1 MSVCSIV
8 KFSSERLICETS
20 IWDFVFAGP
29 IHDLQIEQS
38 ETLQRRQI
46 RNCDPPRLQ
55 AFPRPSYRVETPISR
70 CPSRLVF
77 APPPYLHQSL
87 IEVDISVT
95 DSSGKDEER
104 GQQVWDNEEEGV
116 AYSYSFFHFML
127 FLSALY
133 IMMTL
138 THWFK

>member
-1 MSVCSIV
+1 M
-8 KFSSERLICETS
+8 
-20 IWDFVFAGP
+20 
-29 IHDLQIEQS
+29 
-38 ETLQRRQI
+38 
-46 RNCDPPRLQ
+46 
-55 AFPRPSYRVETPISR
+55 
-70 CPSRLVF
+70 F